1 MNFRKQLKPQT
12 TINLIPMIDVVFQLV
27 IFFLV
32 STTFKVV
39 PAINLELPT
48 SGIAEP
54 VKYTSIVIA
63 ITDQEKIYL
72 NEEQTALYQVKA
84 DIRDKTGL
92 DENGLVVPS
101 IIIEGDMSIS
111 YKIIVE
117 VLDVLKS
124 LEITTISL
132 RTKNSVQ
139 DYYKEVD

>member
-1 MNFRKQLKPQT
+1 M
-12 TINLIPMIDVVFQLV
+12 
-27 IFFLV
+27 
-32 STTFKVV
+32 
-39 PAINLELPT
+39 
-48 SGIAEP
+48 
-54 VKYTSIVIA
+54 
-63 ITDQEKIYL
+63 
-72 NEEQTALYQVKA
+72 NEEQTALYQLKA

>member
-1 MNFRKQLKPQT
+1 
-12 TINLIPMIDVVFQLV
+12 MIDVVFQLV

-48 SGIAEP
+48 SGSAET

-63 ITDQEKIYL
+63 ITDQEQIYL
-72 NEEQTALYQVKA
+72 NEEETELYRLKA

-111 YKIIVE
+111 YKIIIE

-132 RTKNSVQ
+132 RTRNSVQ
-139 DYYKEVD
+139 DYYNEVD